1 MERKISI
8 PKPAG
13 TQGIWLIIETKKDN
27 KLARFSTFLG
37 TQVHH
42 MVQFFQLDNETESCY
57 YESFVFGEHS
67 LQLLM
72 TGGDEAVFQ
81 FLEAKLEEELNN
93 Y

>member
-37 TQVHH
+37 TQIHP
-42 MVQFFQLDNETESCY
+42 MVKLFQLDNGTESCY
-57 YESFVFGEHS
+57 YESFIFGEQS

-81 FLEAKLEEELNN
+81 FLEELLQKEFS
-93 Y
+93 